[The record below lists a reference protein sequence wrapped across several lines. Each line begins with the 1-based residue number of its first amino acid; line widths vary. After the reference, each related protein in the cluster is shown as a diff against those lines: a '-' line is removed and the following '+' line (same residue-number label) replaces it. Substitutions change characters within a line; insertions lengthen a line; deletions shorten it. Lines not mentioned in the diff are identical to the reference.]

1 MFKHTC
7 DVRLKDIDVGF
18 GKLALVLIGN
28 FQKGA
33 TFNQTYD
40 VNGNLTNL
48 ANPVHTD
55 SAWGIGG
62 GAIYNVKFGPGGAN
76 NSFTAYALFGR
87 GATDLS
93 ASDSFTEGTIQRA
106 ENTFLVR
113 NPGTTAG
120 RTINIGD
127 AIGYFFFYRTGVQ
140 VSLSLSWYHSGP
152 PHGVWPSKDCNG

>member
-1 MFKHTC
+1 MFKHTF

-33 TFNQTYD
+33 TFNEAYD

-48 ANPVHTD
+48 ATPVHTD
-55 SAWGIGG
+55 SGWGIGG

-120 RTINIGD
+120 RTLNICGWS
-127 AIGYFFFYRTGVQ
+127 GHSFFFRTWFPLY
-140 VSLSLSWYHSGP
+140 LSLP
-152 PHGVWPSKDCNG
+152 PDYSDTAPAV